1 VTIDTLAVLARSP
14 RTGVD
19 VILARGSGFLA
30 LVLMAIATVASA
42 LVASRVASEVDVNE
56 LFFGRTRQPLVQI
69 AIDQLGPERTSVV
82 VYLVQQSFIAV
93 VILTALSPLFVWLLG
108 SSAIHAS
115 AHLAG
120 YRRPYRPMLVLFAY
134 ATALALVPANAAS
147 LALGVGESAGARV
160 ASLFGYAC
168 LVWLGVIAYRAIRA
182 HYAVPG
188 DRAIRILVVAIVL
201 FYLVPLVLIAA
212 AVVALIVA
220 AIMLGYV

>member
-1 VTIDTLAVLARSP
+1 MTISTLAVLARSP
-14 RTGVD
+14 RSGVD
-19 VILARGSGFLA
+19 MILARGSGFLA
-30 LVLMAIATVASA
+30 LVLMAIATAASA
-42 LVASRVASEVDVNE
+42 LVASRVANEVNVND
-56 LFFGRTRQPLVQI
+56 LFFGTTRQPLVQL

-115 AHLAG
+115 AHLSG
-120 YRRPYRPMLVLFAY
+120 IHRPYRPMLVLFAY

-147 LALGVGESAGARV
+147 LALGVGDGAGARV
-160 ASLFGYAC
+160 ASLIGDAV
-168 LVWLGVIAYRAIRA
+168 LVWLGVVAYRAIRA
-182 HYAVPG
+182 HYGVAG

-201 FYLVPLVLIAA
+201 FYLVPLMLIAGVA
-212 AVVALIVA
+212 VALIVV